1 MPEDDPKRDTIAP
14 TTSNQP
20 GPEQPKLTLGGEVP
34 SPETP
39 EATPTTQALD
49 STTDRFELLSRAR
62 TFLTSP
68 QIQDQDVFAK
78 RRFLVDK
85 GLNESEVEGLLQ
97 ELVRRQTIC
106 FLYSDLASVS
116 SLCQGRR
123 FHHELTRNLRPP
135 TSPTCSWVWLGC
147 FHG

>member
-1 MPEDDPKRDTIAP
+1 MSEDDPKSDSIAS

-20 GPEQPKLTLGGEVP
+20 GPEQPKPTLGGEVP
-34 SPETP
+34 SPGIP

-49 STTDRFELLSRAR
+49 STTDRYELLSRAR

-85 GLNESEVEGLLQ
+85 GLNESEVEELLR
-97 ELVRRQTIC
+97 ELVCSHTIY
-106 FLYSDLASVS
+106 FLY
-116 SLCQGRR
+116 G
-123 FHHELTRNLRPP
+123 
-135 TSPTCSWVWLGC
+135 
-147 FHG
+147 